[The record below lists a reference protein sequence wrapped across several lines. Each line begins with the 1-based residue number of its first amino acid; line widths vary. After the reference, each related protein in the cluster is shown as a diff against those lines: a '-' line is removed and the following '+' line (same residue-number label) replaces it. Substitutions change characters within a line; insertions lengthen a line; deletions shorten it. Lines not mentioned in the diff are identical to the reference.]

1 MIIKSMMLLRN
12 TFKVALGLCLVATA
26 SSAQQSL
33 QVNELDFSSVRKNGP
48 TITKVEQLNIQHV
61 SKELKA
67 LPKAQVFKNRSF
79 VSFDKAEATT
89 SPVTRAGGAFEAGY
103 SFSSGVYNL
112 VPGLGTGVDGEYTGH
127 GILAPI
133 DCDMKYTNTSTGALN
148 FEWMLNDTTYVQN
161 EESVIVRYMPFASET
176 FEKMPTLFAYS
187 ATGLEDSYQYGQYK
201 DPDTGEEVYG
211 VINDQSTAFVWN
223 CDPHVQTLTNTFY
236 AAFTEGWSQLAFG
249 SDSEY
254 KASYIE
260 FYEKPLSPILL
271 SSTVFYVVA
280 QPSANLTN
288 KEFTVNWMTVS
299 EVDGQPM
306 WTPLVEY
313 VTKTPS
319 LVQRF
324 DEAGFSIWQV
334 AVNTPEQVLVDEQFA
349 IIIDGPQDGTTG
361 WALLHQVDR
370 TSDKNTCGYI
380 PTVGDYAGRILT
392 YTVSTDGSTYHTY
405 NTSLDIYLG
414 VTIPFTIM
422 DNGYYYVDQD
432 TLGVPNEGMN
442 ETLNVVNWASLYFD
456 EHDMKVE
463 STDKSWLIATTTSKA
478 TTETMTY
485 KVNIQAAPLP
495 EGVAGRMA
503 DLVFT
508 DSRGYVRTRTF
519 VQGDYEAAGIESV
532 STGKLTATISG
543 EDLVLAYPQG
553 YTQATVLT
561 TSGQV
566 VASVAL
572 SADGGQTIS
581 VAGLPKGIYLVKF
594 DGVEPQTLKVVK

>member
-1 MIIKSMMLLRN
+1 MLLRN
-12 TFKVALGLCLVATA
+12 TLKVALGLCLVATTA
-26 SSAQQSL
+26 SAQQSL
-33 QVNELDFSSVRKNGP
+33 QVNELNFSSARKNGP
-48 TITKVEQLNIQHV
+48 TMTKVEQLNIQNV

-79 VSFDKAEATT
+79 VSFDKAKATA

-103 SFSSGVYNL
+103 SFSSGIYNL
-112 VPGLGTGVDGEYTGH
+112 VPGLGTGVEGEYTGH

-133 DCDMKYTNTSTGALN
+133 DCDVTYTNTSTGAVN
-148 FEWMLNDTTYVQN
+148 IEWMLNDTTYVPN
-161 EESVIVRYMPFASET
+161 EESVTVRYMPFASET
-176 FEKMPTLFAYS
+176 FEKMPTLVAYS
-187 ATGLEDSYQYGQYK
+187 ATGLDDSYQYGQHK
-201 DPDTGEEVYG
+201 DPDTGEDVYG

-223 CDPHVQTLTNTFY
+223 CDPHAETLSNTFY
-236 AAFTEGWSQLAFG
+236 AAFADGWSQLAFG

-254 KASYIE
+254 KSSYIE
-260 FYEKPLSPILL
+260 FYEKPMSPILL
-271 SSTVFYVVA
+271 SSTMFYVVA

-288 KEFTVNWMTVS
+288 KDFTVSWMTIS
-299 EVDGQPM
+299 DVDGQQM
-306 WTPLVEY
+306 WTPLVEPA
-313 VTKTPS
+313 TKTPS
-319 LVQRF
+319 LIQRF

-334 AVNTPEQVLVDEQFA
+334 AVNTPEQVMVDEQFA

-442 ETLNVVNWASLYFD
+442 ETLNVVNWASLYFN

-463 STDKSWLIATTTSKA
+463 STDRSWLIATTTAKA
-478 TTETMTY
+478 TEETMTY

-503 DLVFT
+503 DIVFT
-508 DSRGYVRTRTF
+508 DSRGFVRTRTF
-519 VQGDYEAAGIESV
+519 VQGDYEAAGVESV
-532 STGKLTATISG
+532 STGKLVATIVG
-543 EDLVLAYPQG
+543 EELVLSYPQG

-566 VASVAL
+566 VASATL

-581 VAGLPKGIYLVKF
+581 VAGLPKGIYLVQF